1 MKLNALTLS
10 LLSALALP
18 ALASSASTANLTVA
32 TTTNSRDFPLQADE
46 PLVIP
51 LTKGDYTL
59 TISGIGGDCPPAPE
73 QEIKFNTPIA
83 LNCHVPTQLPL
94 SIRFTGDYAFQWQA
108 QNNTLTFV
116 RQTTKAAK
124 TEFRRPIPNVSCEV
138 YQGGE
143 VTLDLAS
150 SFADGTELQDAM
162 TGQVV
167 TVEQGKVR
175 LTPSAN
181 SGGLV
186 LLEPKQTAKSRAQ
199 AALYLSKCQ
208 YLFCD
213 G

>member
-1 MKLNALTLS
+1 MI
-10 LLSALALP
+10 
-18 ALASSASTANLTVA
+18 ASV
-32 TTTNSRDFPLQADE
+32 
-46 PLVIP
+46 
-51 LTKGDYTL
+51 
-59 TISGIGGDCPPAPE
+59 PE

-124 TEFRRPIPNVSCEV
+124 TEFHRPIPNVSCEV

-167 TVEQGKVR
+167 TIEQGKVR
-175 LTPSAN
+175 LTLPLTAAVWCCWNLNRQQKPSPN
-181 SGGLV
+181 SPLPIEMPIFI
-186 LLEPKQTAKSRAQ
+186 L
-199 AALYLSKCQ
+199 
-208 YLFCD
+208 
-213 G
+213 

>member
-32 TTTNSRDFPLQADE
+32 TTTNSRDFPLQANE
-46 PLVIP
+46 SLVIP

-175 LTPSAN
+175 
-181 SGGLV
+181 
-186 LLEPKQTAKSRAQ
+186 
-199 AALYLSKCQ
+199 
-208 YLFCD
+208 
-213 G
+213 